1 MFKWCLM
8 VIYGEQEYTFYWKNF
23 RKEVFE
29 TDKGK
34 DFIERLK
41 GLRFKLLTEHLK
53 YAFDNIIERKAELQ
67 QLIGQN
73 KGSTLDLQQLYQYIE
88 TIYRLNIEMETL
100 KNLEAKQELVIY

>member
-1 MFKWCLM
+1 MFRWCLM

-23 RKEVFE
+23 KKEAFE
-29 TDKGK
+29 IDKGN

-41 GLRFKLLTEHLK
+41 GLRFMLLPEHLK
-53 YAFDNIIERKAELQ
+53 YALDNIIQHKTELQ

-88 TIYRLNIEMETL
+88 TICQLNIEIETL
-100 KNLEAKQELVIY
+100 KNLDTKQELVIY